1 MKNKIISFILGF
13 LIGAIIATLGFYIY
27 EKSTSNQNDGM
38 PDGNMPQMM
47 QQGVTDNKIMEMEEL
62 HQRNLQENK
71 AINKEE
77 HKTNKNKSGQKQH
90 LHYLRHFKA
99 HVFVRVQKFQMN
111 IGNKIEAVVN

>member
-47 QQGVTDNKIMEMEEL
+47 QQGGNGQQNNGNGGTPPEKP
-62 HQRNLQENK
+62 
-71 AINKEE
+71 
-77 HKTNKNKSGQKQH
+77 SGEQ
-90 LHYLRHFKA
+90 
-99 HVFVRVQKFQMN
+99 
-111 IGNKIEAVVN
+111 GNQQGGTQNQ